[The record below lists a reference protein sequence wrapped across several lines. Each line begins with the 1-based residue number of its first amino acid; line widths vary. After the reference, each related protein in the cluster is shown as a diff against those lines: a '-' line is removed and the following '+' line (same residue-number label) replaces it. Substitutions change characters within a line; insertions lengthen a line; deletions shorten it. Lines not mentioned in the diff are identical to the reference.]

1 MATFLRLSAFVGA
14 LLVLTYGFSGT
25 DESADRV
32 WLICLAI
39 TGVLLTVGL
48 WPRGTRSLPLYN
60 RTLLRWS
67 SIVLVGF
74 ALVSLQLV
82 RVQIARVDVAARQ
95 LDLAVR
101 DAAALGKPRARVS
114 SAPKPGRKPPR
125 RPVVQRK
132 SKKRGKSTGGARK
145 RRR

>member
-1 MATFLRLSAFVGA
+1 VVGETSGLR
-14 LLVLTYGFSGT
+14 
-25 DESADRV
+25 
-32 WLICLAI
+32 I
-39 TGVLLTVGL
+39 TIG
-48 WPRGTRSLPLYN
+48 
-60 RTLLRWS
+60 
-67 SIVLVGF
+67 
-74 ALVSLQLV
+74 QLV

-101 DAAALGKPRARVS
+101 DAAALGKPRARAS

-132 SKKRGKSTGGARK
+132 GKKRSKSTGGARK